1 MNRYIDQ
8 VFMNTNM
15 KQKTSNWLKV
25 TLFVYTVI
33 NWNQLEIIFF
43 LDMGER

>member
-1 MNRYIDQ
+1 MS
-8 VFMNTNM
+8 TNM
-15 KQKTSNWLKV
+15 KQKTNNWLKV

-33 NWNQLEIIFF
+33 NWNQLEMIFF